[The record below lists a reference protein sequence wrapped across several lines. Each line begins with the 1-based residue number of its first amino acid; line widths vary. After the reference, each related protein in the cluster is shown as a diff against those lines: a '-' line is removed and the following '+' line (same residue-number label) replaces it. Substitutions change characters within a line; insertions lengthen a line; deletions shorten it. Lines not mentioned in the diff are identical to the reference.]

1 LFFVF
6 STSRDKKQ
14 PTTTATT
21 ASEQRATATM
31 TSRYGW
37 LATAAAA
44 LSLGT
49 ITSTVSAG
57 RVTGRTKALREDLD
71 HGLAEAEG
79 IVSSPGQPFQF
90 EAGDRADRNLKGVI
104 DYDFYFVAESVDVL
118 SPLTTDI
125 KVYRAMGTSNE
136 IEPVVTV
143 DGFAPFRLHISCSDD
158 FDLV

>member
-1 LFFVF
+1 
-6 STSRDKKQ
+6 
-14 PTTTATT
+14 
-21 ASEQRATATM
+21 M

-49 ITSTVSAG
+49 TTSTVSAG

-71 HGLAEAEG
+71 HGAEC

-90 EAGDRADRNLKGVI
+90 EVGDRADRNLKGVI

-118 SPLTTDI
+118 SPLTADI

-143 DGFAPFRLHISCSDD
+143 DGYAPFRLHISCSDD